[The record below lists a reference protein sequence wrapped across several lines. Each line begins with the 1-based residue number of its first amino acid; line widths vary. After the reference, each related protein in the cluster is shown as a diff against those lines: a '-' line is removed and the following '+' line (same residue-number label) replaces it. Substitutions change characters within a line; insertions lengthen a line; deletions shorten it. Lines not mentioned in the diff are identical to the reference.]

1 MKSSKCESELFM
13 SDRLLEMVESAL
25 VNVSADPSLS
35 SSESVRLLG
44 EFEWDAL
51 SPALF
56 TRIEDVAVIVD
67 WRSLVP
73 SAKYRGYCDIRGV
86 VQAVTDQ
93 DAAALREHSGA
104 SNYSELVASLLLVVA
119 VLRDAA

>member
-44 EFEWDAL
+44 EFEGCVV
-51 SPALF
+51 PALF

-67 WRSLVP
+67 R
-73 SAKYRGYCDIRGV
+73 
-86 VQAVTDQ
+86 AVWFQ
-93 DAAALREHSGA
+93 CEIP
-104 SNYSELVASLLLVVA
+104 
-119 VLRDAA
+119 